1 VSVKITFLGTG
12 TSHGIPMIGCNCST
26 CTSTD
31 PKDTRLRSSV
41 LLEKNGKSIV
51 IDTGPEFRIQA
62 LRAGITHLD
71 AILYTHPHADHLNGI
86 DDVRPLT
93 RNTLPLYGNKITIE
107 QINSRFNYAVNNDD
121 TYGALPHLATRVLQP
136 YQTVTIA
143 GFAVTPITLLHGKIE
158 DFGYRLDS
166 IAYLTDCNK
175 IPNESYDYLKD
186 LDLVVIDALQHH
198 NHPTHFNIF
207 QAIEEAKR
215 IHAKRTLFTHIS
227 HGLTTERDARL
238 LPEGME
244 FAYDTLC
251 IEL

>member
-1 VSVKITFLGTG
+1 LKITFLGTG
-12 TSHGIPMIGCNCST
+12 TSHGVPMIGCNCTT

-31 PKDTRLRSSV
+31 LKDKRLRSSV

-62 LRAGITHLD
+62 IRAHITHLD

-93 RNTLPLYGNKITIE
+93 RDILPLYGNSQTID
-107 QINSRFNYAVNNDD
+107 QINTRFNYAVNNEDK
-121 TYGALPHLATRVLQP
+121 YGALPHLSTNVLKP
-136 YQTVTIA
+136 YEKVNIA
-143 GFAVTPITLLHGKIE
+143 GFAITPIVLIHGNIQ
-158 DFGYRLDS
+158 DFGYRIDN

-175 IPNESYDYLKD
+175 IPNDSYGYLKN

-198 NHPTHFNIF
+198 NHRTHFNIF
-207 QAIEEAKR
+207 QAIEEAKK
-215 IHAKRTLFTHIS
+215 IGAKRTLFTHIS
-227 HGLTTERDARL
+227 HGLKNDRDSKI
-238 LPEGME
+238 LPKGME

-251 IEL
+251 IEI